1 MKRRNF
7 ILVVVLLL
15 CSVFCLVG
23 CTGPQGE
30 QGIQGAKGETG
41 APGKNGIDGEQGPQG
56 EKGDTGSQGEQ
67 GEKGPQGEK
76 GDKGDKGDD
85 GKAVEFSVD
94 AEGLKWR
101 YQGEE
106 TWKELV
112 SFEDI
117 EGYKSKYTVTF
128 NVDGGS
134 AVDNM
139 KDVEYKTEIDLP
151 TPTKDNYTFKGWSDG
166 TETHTGKYVVKGN
179 VTLTAVWE
187 AVVA

>member
-41 APGKNGIDGEQGPQG
+41 APGKNGIDGEQ
-56 EKGDTGSQGEQ
+56 
-67 GEKGPQGEK
+67 GPQGEK

-187 AVVA
+187 AVAA